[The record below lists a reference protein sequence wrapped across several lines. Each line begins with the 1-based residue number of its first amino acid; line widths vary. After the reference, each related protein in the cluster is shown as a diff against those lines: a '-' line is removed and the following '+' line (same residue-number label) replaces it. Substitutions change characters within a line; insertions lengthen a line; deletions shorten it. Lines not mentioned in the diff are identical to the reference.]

1 MTILF
6 MGVRETTPF
15 KVALATTTSM
25 QMTETM
31 PYSQE
36 QMMIMQMG
44 VKEMMSYTHRTE
56 MTY

>member
-1 MTILF
+1 MLF